1 MPTYEYR
8 CQTCEINFEIV
19 QSFSED
25 TLAKCPTRKSGKSP
39 AACVSPGR
47 GKVSKVF
54 SAPGITFKGDGFYK
68 TDSREKSGAKSG
80 SAPAK
85 SSDNGSSKSSDS
97 DSKKS
102 ETTKSSDSDSKK
114 SDSKK
119 SDSKKTESTS
129 S

>member
-8 CQTCEINFEIV
+8 CQTCDINFEIV

-39 AACVSPGR
+39 AACTSPGR

-68 TDSREKSGAKSG
+68 TDSRDKSSSKSGTKTGSTPAKTGDNG
-80 SAPAK
+80 SSKKSDSDTSSSDKPAK
-85 SSDNGSSKSSDS
+85 SSDSS
-97 DSKKS
+97 SKKS
-102 ETTKSSDSDSKK
+102 ETT
-114 SDSKK
+114 
-119 SDSKKTESTS
+119 TS
-129 S
+129 